1 MNEYLVSQLK
11 KGRLD
16 KGLKQSDVSK
26 KTGIK
31 NTTLSNYE
39 NGITEPDMDTFLSLC
54 ELYELDFVSLMEEA
68 YGIKIPGKNFHIKP
82 SEIELL
88 EKYNNLD
95 DHCKE
100 IVNFSLNKETE
111 RIEKYGKLGEVSHHV
126 TSFPMRLIS
135 YYFKNASAGTGQL
148 VIDNLPDK
156 DIEIPD
162 KPEYRNVSYA
172 IGVNGSSMEPAFQD
186 GDILLV
192 EATQEI
198 EVGDIGI
205 FQINDECFVKK
216 LGEKELISLNKDY
229 KNIPLDETA
238 ATLGKVIGKL

>member
-1 MNEYLVSQLK
+1 MSFGTRLKARREQL
-11 KGRLD
+11 GITQPQLAEML
-16 KGLKQSDVSK
+16 GVSK
-26 KTGIK
+26 GAIG
-31 NTTLSNYE
+31 NYE
-39 NGITEPDMDTFLSLC
+39 TDANSPKATILFKVFDVLKCDANYLFQDEMGNNYPMKVSYDE
-54 ELYELDFVSLMEEA
+54 YES
-68 YGIKIPGKNFHIKP
+68 IK
-82 SEIELL
+82 
-88 EKYNNLD
+88 KYRNLD
-95 DHCKE
+95 DHGKE
-100 IVNFSLNKETE
+100 LVNFTLDKETE
-111 RIEKYGKLGEVSHHV
+111 RIEKYGKLGEVSRPV
-126 TSFPMRLIS
+126 TAFPMRLIS

-156 DIEIPD
+156 DIEIPN

-205 FQINDECFVKK
+205 FQINNECFVKK